1 MYPLPTQL
9 IFNYHTRSL
18 SKQWVYICTCSKH
31 RCIPSWQSWI
41 YAYLRPTILYTS
53 WIRSYFTYLNPEF
66 PHRAHFHTRYWTEVI
81 FRYYGTFC
89 SASNSCHSLQERT
102 TRPLFNITCIILLN
116 SKHHNVAFISIKN
129 PILTPITPDIN
140 NGAFDGF

>member
-1 MYPLPTQL
+1 MFGKSEIIVPIIYPLRLFSIIIHVAFVRVLYAIHQQ
-9 IFNYHTRSL
+9 I
-18 SKQWVYICTCSKH
+18 
-31 RCIPSWQSWI
+31 
-41 YAYLRPTILYTS
+41 AYLYLWPTTLYTS